1 MCEVLGKDFL
11 KGNQMKEHFQLKET
25 IVTIVADQEFHLK
38 KAKESIHYHRVALE
52 RFIAYDP
59 FFRSTLEPY
68 DCQENVPEVVKRMI
82 VAGNTMGIGP
92 MSAVAGT
99 IASLAVE
106 AMVDAGATFAIVD
119 NGGDIALINDRPVAI
134 GVYAGPSPV
143 KDLAFRVPCHDHITG
158 ICTSSGTVGPSI
170 SFGMADAAIIF
181 SDDVALADAAAT
193 ALGNATS
200 IGKEAVEKAFDSVK
214 PVSGIKGAMVIQ
226 GEYIGMWGDIPE
238 IVRADVNY
246 DCITKG

>member
-1 MCEVLGKDFL
+1 
-11 KGNQMKEHFQLKET
+11 MKEHFQLKET
-25 IVTIVADQEFHLK
+25 IVTIVADQELYIT
-38 KAKESIHYHRVALE
+38 KAKKSIHYHRAALE
-52 RFIAYDP
+52 RFIAFDP

-68 DCQENVPEVVKRMI
+68 DCPENAPEVVKRMI
-82 VAGNTMGIGP
+82 IAGNTMGIGP

-119 NGGDIALINDRPVAI
+119 NGGDIALINDRPVTI
-134 GVYAGPSPV
+134 GVYAGASPI
-143 KDLAFRVPCHDHITG
+143 KDLAFRLPCHDRITG

-200 IGKEAVEKAFDSVK
+200 IGKEAVEKAFDVVK
-214 PVSGIKGAMVIQ
+214 PVSGIKGAIVIQ

-238 IVRADVNY
+238 MVRADVSY

>member
-1 MCEVLGKDFL
+1 
-11 KGNQMKEHFQLKET
+11 MKELFQLKET
-25 IVTIVADQEFHLK
+25 VVTIVADRELHLK

-200 IGKEAVEKAFDSVK
+200 IGKEAVEKAFDAVK
-214 PVSGIKGAMVIQ
+214 PVSDINGAMVIQ

>member
-1 MCEVLGKDFL
+1 
-11 KGNQMKEHFQLKET
+11 MKEHFQLKET
-25 IVTIVADQEFHLK
+25 IVTIVADQELYLK

-68 DCQENVPEVVKRMI
+68 DCQKNVPEVVKRMI

-200 IGKEAVEKAFDSVK
+200 IGKEAVEKAFDVVK

>member
-1 MCEVLGKDFL
+1 
-11 KGNQMKEHFQLKET
+11 MKEHFQLKET
-25 IVTIVADQEFHLK
+25 IVTIVADKELHIT
-38 KAKESIHYHRVALE
+38 KAKESIRHHRAALE

-68 DCQENVPEVVKRMI
+68 DCPENAPAVVKRMV
-82 VAGNTMGIGP
+82 VAGNAMGIGP
-92 MSAVAGT
+92 MSAVAGA

-119 NGGDIALINDRPVAI
+119 NGGDIALINDRPITI
-134 GVYAGPSPV
+134 GVYAGTSPV
-143 KDLAFRVPCHDHITG
+143 KDLAFRLPCHDHITG

-181 SDDVALADAAAT
+181 SDDVSLADAAAT

-200 IGKEAVEKAFDSVK
+200 VGKEAVEKAFDAVK
-214 PVSGIKGAMVIQ
+214 PIPCIKGAMVIQ
-226 GEYIGMWGDIPE
+226 GEYIGIWGDIPE
-238 IVRADVNY
+238 MVRADVNY